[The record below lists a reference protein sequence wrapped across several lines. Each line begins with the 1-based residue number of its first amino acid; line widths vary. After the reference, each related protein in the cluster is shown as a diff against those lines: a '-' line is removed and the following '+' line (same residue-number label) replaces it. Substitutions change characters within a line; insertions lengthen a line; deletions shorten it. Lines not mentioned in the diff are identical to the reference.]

1 MPFADPTTASRAVA
15 VERSGERLH
24 VRAAGYQLEI
34 PDTAAALFRA
44 PVAILSDADGA
55 AWSYLS
61 LLASAHTRTAPD
73 DTVHIERIDAE
84 EHDDAVE
91 LRVVARSS
99 VWLRRDLVLR
109 CTPDAVEVRL
119 ELSGTGSLTELTL
132 FGGTGAMPNSAS
144 GVFRSDIRFGGVL
157 VPAATEPVQL
167 VRPSTSPAVLGV
179 VGDADAGRLNAVF
192 SPPPLAFG
200 LARAVP
206 DDATRPP
213 GGDWLGMWLRAPV
226 DELTMTAMRYAPL
239 DGGFLVQL
247 DYEGHTP
254 VWGSWTSPVIVLRP
268 AASGWGVLEDYR
280 ADLEAHGY
288 APAAR
293 AATSWWAEPLF
304 CGWGAQCA
312 RAAHRLHHDD
322 PDAVTA
328 PLVSVEDDV
337 ATVRAAPEFA
347 REDVYDAF
355 LARLDAHAVD
365 PGTIVVDDRWQAE
378 YGTGAVDTAK
388 WPDLRAWID
397 ARHAEGR
404 RVLLWWKAWDAEGVP
419 AEECVRNAVGD
430 AVTVDPGHP
439 GYRARLAEIV
449 RHLLGPD
456 GLDADGF
463 KIDFTQRG
471 PSGVSLTGTDG
482 VWGIAAVH
490 LLLETIATAARETK
504 PDALLVAHAV
514 HPSFGDVCDMVRL
527 NDVTEHDVHRRRV
540 PVTDQLAMRHAI
552 ASRVLPEHLIDTDQ
566 WPMPDRAS
574 WLDYVAAQ
582 PRYGVPALYYVEAID
597 NSGERIESADLEAVA
612 ASWRA
617 YREARS

>member
-1 MPFADPTTASRAVA
+1 MPHADPTTAVRAVD
-15 VERSGERLH
+15 VERTGERLH
-24 VRAAGYQLEI
+24 VRAAGYRLEI

-44 PVAILSDADGA
+44 PVAILSDGDGEP
-55 AWSYLS
+55 WSYLS

-73 DTVHIERIDAE
+73 DTVRIERIDAE
-84 EHDDAVE
+84 QQHDAVE
-91 LRVVARSS
+91 IRVVARSS

-109 CTPDAVEVRL
+109 CTPEAVEVRL
-119 ELSGTGSLTELTL
+119 ELEGTGSLTDLTL

-144 GVFRSDIRFGGVL
+144 GVFRSDIRFEGVL
-157 VPAATEPVQL
+157 APAATEPVQL
-167 VRPSTSPAVLGV
+167 VRASTSPAVLGV

-200 LARAVP
+200 LSRQAP
-206 DDATRPP
+206 TEPTRPP
-213 GGDWLGMWLRAPV
+213 AGDWLGMWLRAPV
-226 DELTMTAMRYAPL
+226 AELTMTAVRYAPL

-254 VWGSWTSPVIVLRP
+254 VWGEWVSPVVVLRP
-268 AASGWGVLEDYR
+268 VESGWGVLEAYR
-280 ADLEAHGY
+280 DDLASYGF
-288 APAAR
+288 APAPR
-293 AATSWWAEPLF
+293 PAADWWHEPLF

-322 PDAVTA
+322 PDAATG
-328 PLVSVEDDV
+328 PLVAVEDDV

-347 REDVYDAF
+347 RQDVYDAF
-355 LARLDAHAVD
+355 LGRLEAHAVD
-365 PGTIVVDDRWQAE
+365 PGTIVIDDRWQAA
-378 YGTGAVDTAK
+378 YGTGEVDTAK

-419 AEECVRNAVGD
+419 PEECVRNAVGD
-430 AVTVDPGHP
+430 PVTVDPGHP
-439 GYRARLAEIV
+439 GYRARLAGVV

-456 GLDADGF
+456 GVDADGF

-471 PSGVSLTGTDG
+471 PSGASLTGTDG

-527 NDVTEHDVHRRRV
+527 NDVTERDVHRRRV
-540 PVTDQLAMRHAI
+540 PVTDQLEMRHGI
-552 ASRVLPEHLIDTDQ
+552 ASRVLPQHLIDTDQ

-597 NSGERIESADLEAVA
+597 NSGERIEPADLEAVA
-612 ASWRA
+612 ASWRG
-617 YREARS
+617 YREARR